1 MQQAHQQHLIPNE
14 PNYFVAQQFDRLLN
28 FCCEHKASDITMQTG
43 EVVFAEIHGRQERIT
58 QRRLTLQE
66 LSDIIKHV
74 YGPNATAMIF
84 AGSDIDTHY
93 RVKVNKELEYRFRVN
108 ITACYFE
115 GYQGMQM
122 TLRVISSEPPK
133 LADLGIEENLEKYL
147 KIPQGIMVVSGAT
160 GSGKST
166 LLASILADLC
176 SEPDASL
183 KVLTYESPIEYVY
196 DRVDMPTSIVS
207 QMEIPR
213 NLESFASGV
222 RNALRRKPGLI
233 LVGEARDQETIE
245 AVIEASLT
253 GHPVYTTVHS
263 NGVADTLRR
272 MVTIF
277 PYEER
282 DARMFDLLETIK
294 IIIWQALV
302 PRPDGK
308 RTALREYL
316 VFTNEV
322 RDALLSTRQEHLVSK
337 VRELLPQ
344 YGQSLFQDVEK
355 KYKANLITEE
365 AYRRF
370 HLMEE
375 SINGKS

>member
-1 MQQAHQQHLIPNE
+1 MELNQYLLPNE
-14 PNYFVAQQFDRLLN
+14 PNYFVAAHFDRLLN
-28 FCCEHKASDITMQTG
+28 FCCNHKASDITFQTG
-43 EVVFAEIHGRQERIT
+43 EVVFAEIHGRQCRVT

-84 AGSDIDTHY
+84 SGSDIDTHY
-93 RVKVNKELEYRFRVN
+93 RIKVDKEIEFRFRVN
-108 ITACYFE
+108 ITACYYE

-133 LADLGIEENLEKYL
+133 LKDLGLEEELLKYL
-147 KIPQGIMVVSGAT
+147 SIPQGIIVVSGAT

-166 LLASILADLC
+166 LLASIVAEVC
-176 SEPDASL
+176 SRPDANL
-183 KVLTYESPIEYVY
+183 KVLTYEAPIEYVY
-196 DRVDMPTSIVS
+196 DKVEMQSSIVS

-213 NLESFASGV
+213 NLTSFAAGV

-245 AVIEASLT
+245 SVIEASLT
-253 GHPVYTTVHS
+253 GHPVFTTVHS

-294 IIIWQALV
+294 IIVWQALL

-308 RTALREYL
+308 RTAVREYL
-316 VFTNEV
+316 VFTSEV
-322 RDALLSTRQEHLVSK
+322 RDILLSTHLDQLVSK
-337 VRELLPQ
+337 VRELLPK
-344 YGQSLFQDVEK
+344 YGQPIFRDFEA
-355 KYKANLITEE
+355 KYKQNLITEE
-365 AYRRF
+365 AYKRF
-370 HLMEE
+370 YLMEE
-375 SINGKS
+375 KHG

>member
-1 MQQAHQQHLIPNE
+1 MEAHLTLLPNE
-14 PNYFVAQQFDRLLN
+14 PNYFVVTHFDRLLA
-28 FCCEHKASDITMQTG
+28 FCCENKASDITLQTG
-43 EVVFAEIHGRQERIT
+43 EVVFAEIHGRQSKIT
-58 QRRLTLQE
+58 QRTLALQE
-66 LSDIIKHV
+66 LADIIKHV
-74 YGPNATAMIF
+74 YGPNATALIF
-84 AGSDIDTHY
+84 SGTDIDTHY
-93 RVKVNKELEYRFRVN
+93 RIKLNKNIEYRFRVN

-133 LADLGIEENLEKYL
+133 LQDLNIEEKLLKYF
-147 KIPQGIMVVSGAT
+147 KVPQGIMVVSGAT

-166 LLASILADLC
+166 LLASILADIC
-176 SEPDASL
+176 SEKDANL

-196 DRVDMPTSIVS
+196 DKIPMPSSIVS

-213 NLESFASGV
+213 NISSFAAGV

-282 DARMFDLLETIK
+282 DARMCDLLETIR
-294 IIIWQALV
+294 IIIWQSLL
-302 PRPDGK
+302 PRPDGR
-308 RTALREYL
+308 RTAVREFL
-316 VFTNEV
+316 IFTSEV
-322 RDALLSTRQEHLVSK
+322 RDALLAAPSNQMVAK
-337 VRELLPQ
+337 IRELLPKF
-344 YGQSLFQDVEK
+344 GQSILQDVEQK
-355 KYKANLITEE
+355 HQAGLITDE

-370 HLMEE
+370 YLMEE
-375 SINGKS
+375 KSYGT

>member
-1 MQQAHQQHLIPNE
+1 MEASQFLLPNE
-14 PNYFVAQQFDRLLN
+14 PNYFVAPHFDRLLA
-28 FCCEHKASDITMQTG
+28 FCCEHKASDITFQTG
-43 EVVFAEIHGRQERIT
+43 EVIFAEIHGRQCRVT

-93 RVKVNKELEYRFRVN
+93 RIKVSKDLEYRFRVN

-133 LADLGIEENLEKYL
+133 LQDLEIEPDLLKYF

-176 SEPDASL
+176 SQKESNL

-196 DRVDMPTSIVS
+196 DKVEMPSSMVS
-207 QMEIPR
+207 QAEIPR
-213 NLESFASGV
+213 NLASFADGV

-245 AVIEASLT
+245 AVIEAALT

-277 PYEER
+277 AYEER

-294 IIIWQALV
+294 IVIWQALL
-302 PRPDGK
+302 PSPDGK
-308 RTALREYL
+308 RTAVREYL
-316 VFTNEV
+316 VFTSEV
-322 RDALLSTRQEHLVSK
+322 RDILLATHLDQMVAK
-337 VRELLPQ
+337 VRELLPK
-344 YGQSLFQDVEK
+344 YGQPIFTDVER
-355 KYKANLITEE
+355 KYQQNLITEE
-365 AYRRF
+365 AYKRF
-370 HLMEE
+370 YLMEE
-375 SINGKS
+375 KYGQIS

>member
-1 MQQAHQQHLIPNE
+1 METNQVLLLNE
-14 PNYFVAQQFDRLLN
+14 PNYFLPPNFDRLLA
-28 FCCEHKASDITMQTG
+28 FCCEKQASDITFQTG
-43 EVVFAEIHGRQERIT
+43 QVVFAEIHGRQCRVT
-58 QRRLTLQE
+58 QRPLALQE

-74 YGPNATAMIF
+74 YGANATALIF
-84 AGSDIDTHY
+84 SGSDIDTHY
-93 RVKVNKELEYRFRVN
+93 RLKVDKLLEFRFRVN
-108 ITACYFE
+108 ITACYHE
-115 GYQGMQM
+115 GYQGLQM
-122 TLRVISSEPPK
+122 TLRVISSQPPK
-133 LADLGIEENLEKYL
+133 LSDLDIEEDLVKYL

-176 SEPDASL
+176 AEKDANL

-196 DRVDMPTSIVS
+196 DKVEMTSSLVS

-213 NLESFASGV
+213 NLPSFALGV

-282 DARMFDLLETIK
+282 DARMFDLLETVR
-294 IIIWQALV
+294 IIIWQSLV
-302 PRPDGK
+302 SRPDGK
-308 RTALREYL
+308 RTAVREYL
-316 VFTNEV
+316 VFTSEV
-322 RDALLSTRQEHLVSK
+322 RDILLSTHLDQLVNK
-337 VRELLPQ
+337 VRELLPRF
-344 YGQSLFQDVEK
+344 GQPIFRDVEK
-355 KYKANLITEE
+355 KYKAGLVTDE

-370 HLMEE
+370 YLMEE
-375 SINGKS
+375 KLNG